1 MSRREGRGAQPHL
14 QESGAPQPQR
24 RQPTLKSLQPGPFW
38 EKRRPLRLTLQL
50 CEVKGCL
57 VRHFKLPSVFQA
69 KYASL
74 SNPPGSSVYNS
85 SAMANTSKQ
94 WLLCPTLHTVGPGT
108 ELRKARPSEK
118 RKEASLTVEV
128 LVHFQRVQSPWQT
141 ARMCPPNAV
150 FKLSPVKPL
159 EDRWAVITSHL

>member
-57 VRHFKLPSVFQA
+57 VRHFKLQSVFQA

-74 SNPPGSSVYNS
+74 SNPPGNSVYNS
-85 SAMANTSKQ
+85 SAMANKSKQ
-94 WLLCPTLHTVGPGT
+94 WLLCPTLPTGT
-108 ELRKARPSEK
+108 RNRASESWTKREEK
-118 RKEASLTVEV
+118 RSFPHSGGTCAFPKSAIAMTNSKNVST
-128 LVHFQRVQSPWQT
+128 
-141 ARMCPPNAV
+141 
-150 FKLSPVKPL
+150 
-159 EDRWAVITSHL
+159 